1 MAAPPTTA
9 AWDKL
14 HSKLATIS
22 TAADID
28 KTSPHMLLNA
38 HPIIS
43 ELVQSTGSFLKS
55 MISVSAW

>member
-1 MAAPPTTA
+1 MRAPPTTA

-22 TAADID
+22 TAAGIN
-28 KTSPHMLLNA
+28 KTVPRMLLNA

-43 ELVQSTGSFLKS
+43 ELVYSPLNHFSNQ
-55 MISVSAW
+55 